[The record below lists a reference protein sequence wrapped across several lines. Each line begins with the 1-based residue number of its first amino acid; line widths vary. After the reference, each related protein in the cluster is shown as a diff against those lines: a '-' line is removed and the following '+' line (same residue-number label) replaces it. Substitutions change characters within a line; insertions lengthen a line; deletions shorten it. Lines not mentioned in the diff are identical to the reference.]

1 MREKEGEAERGS
13 GSGRQTDT
21 QAGGDCN
28 LLSRARLTVA
38 IVVVAAADHC

>member
-1 MREKEGEAERGS
+1 MREKEGEGER

-21 QAGGDCN
+21 QAGGYCN

-38 IVVVAAADHC
+38 LVVVAADHC